1 MTKVKGDLL
10 GKIQT
15 FITKTPY
22 EIQEVTRVE
31 NKLKETVKN

>member
-10 GKIQT
+10 EKIQK

-22 EIQEVTRVE
+22 EVQGFTKVE
-31 NKLKETVKN
+31 NQLIETATK